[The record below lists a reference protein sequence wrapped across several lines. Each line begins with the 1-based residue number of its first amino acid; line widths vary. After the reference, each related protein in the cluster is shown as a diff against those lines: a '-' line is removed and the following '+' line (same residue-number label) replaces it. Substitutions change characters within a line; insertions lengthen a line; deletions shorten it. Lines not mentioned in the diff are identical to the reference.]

1 MRMGK
6 REMVWKWKS
15 IGGVVKIS
23 MTLVVELLIMGIQ
36 KRDDFWIKVTRYKKI
51 KINEMEECKGDKKG

>member
-23 MTLVVELLIMGIQ
+23 MTLVLELLIMGIK
-36 KRDDFWIKVTRYKKI
+36 KRDDF
-51 KINEMEECKGDKKG
+51 

>member
-1 MRMGK
+1 MGK

-36 KRDDFWIKVTRYKKI
+36 KQDYIFL
-51 KINEMEECKGDKKG
+51 DKSDQV